1 METIPS
7 WNVMNIEPD
16 TLYAEKLDEVYM
28 RIFGDPSIEK
38 ELADFFTYEYP
49 GARYTPQ
56 YKARLWDGKVRL
68 YDYIRKTLYIGLY
81 EYLEKFCER
90 NNYILRTKEPILGE
104 GKIDM
109 ETIQEFTEW
118 LNLRGRG
125 QPIEIRDYQLEAVH
139 TALNK
144 ERTLLL
150 SPTASGKSLIIYTT
164 MRWHL
169 NNKRKCVL
177 IVPTTSLVE
186 QMYADFEDYSS
197 ANGFDVKNHCQK
209 LYSGFPKEFTKDV
222 LITTWQSIY
231 LQPKGWFKQFDVI
244 FGDEA
249 HQFKAKSLTTIMEK
263 LDTVQHRIGTT
274 GTLDNKKIHQLV
286 LEGVFGPVHRVTTTK
301 KLMDEG
307 KLTALNITCLIL
319 KYSEEIRKERN
330 KNTYQDEM
338 DFLVGNEK
346 RNKFIRNLA
355 VNSKGN
361 TLVLFQ
367 YVEKHGKVLYDLIRN
382 KVAEGRHVFFVHGG
396 TEVADRESI
405 RHITEKETDAIIIA
419 SYGTFSTGI
428 NIPSIE
434 NVIFASPSKSK
445 IRNLQSIGRGLR
457 LKDGKESCNLYDIAD
472 DLHWKS
478 WKNHT
483 LNHAAERYKT
493 YVEEQF
499 KLKMVEVNL

>member
-1 METIPS
+1 MLT
-7 WNVMNIEPD
+7 
-16 TLYAEKLDEVYM
+16 AEKLDEVYM
-28 RIFGDPSIEK
+28 RVFGDPSVEQ

-49 GARYTPQ
+49 GARFTPQ
-56 YKARLWDGKVRL
+56 YRARLWDGKVRL
-68 YDYIRKTLYIGLY
+68 YDQFRKTLYIGLY
-81 EYLEKFCER
+81 DYLVKFCDR
-90 NNYILRTKEPILGE
+90 NKYQLETKTEIIAGE
-104 GKIDM
+104 DVTR
-109 ETIQEFTEW
+109 ETVEEFTRW
-118 LNLRGRG
+118 LNLHGRG
-125 QPIEIRDYQLEAVH
+125 KPIDIRYYQIDAVH
-139 TALNK
+139 TALSK
-144 ERTLLL
+144 QRTLLL
-150 SPTASGKSLIIYTT
+150 SPTASGKSLIIYSI

-169 NNKRKCVL
+169 NNNKKCIL

-186 QMYADFEDYSS
+186 QMYADFEDYST
-197 ANGFDVKNHCQK
+197 ANDFDVQSHCQK

-222 LITTWQSIY
+222 LITTWQSVY
-231 LQPKGWFKQFDVI
+231 LQPKSWFRQFNVI

-263 LDTVQHRIGTT
+263 LDTVSHRIGTT

-301 KLMDEG
+301 ALIDSG
-307 KLTALNITCLIL
+307 RLSNLNITCIVL

-338 DFLVGNEK
+338 DWLVSCAQ

-367 YVEKHGKVLYDLIRN
+367 YVEKHGKVLYDLIQN
-382 KVAEGRHVFFVHGG
+382 KVHEERKVFFVHGG
-396 TEVADRESI
+396 VDVSDREAI
-405 RHITEKETDAIIIA
+405 RHICETENDAIIIA
-419 SYGTFSTGI
+419 SFGTFSTGI

-457 LKDGKESCNLYDIAD
+457 KKDGKESCNLYDLAD

-493 YVEEQF
+493 YVEEEF
-499 KLKMVEVNL
+499 KLKMVEVNLYE

>member
-1 METIPS
+1 MTTLTI
-7 WNVMNIEPD
+7 D
-16 TLYAEKLDEVYM
+16 KLDEVYM
-28 RIFGDPSIEK
+28 RVFSDASVEQ

-49 GARYTPQ
+49 GARFTPQ
-56 YKARLWDGKVRL
+56 FKARLWDGKVRL
-68 YDYIRKTLYIGLY
+68 FDQVRKTLYIGLLQY
-81 EYLEKFCER
+81 VEEFAER
-90 NNYILRTKEPILGE
+90 NGYELVYKTPISTTNGITHELVKE
-104 GKIDM
+104 
-109 ETIQEFTEW
+109 FAEW
-118 LNLRGRG
+118 LNPHGRG
-125 QPIEIRDYQLEAVH
+125 KPIEIRDYQVEAVK
-139 TALNK
+139 TALDK

-150 SPTASGKSLIIYTT
+150 SPTASGKSFIIYTA

-169 NNKRKCVL
+169 QNNRKCII

-186 QMYADFEDYSS
+186 QLYADFEDYSS
-197 ANGFDVKNHCQK
+197 ANEFSVQNYVQR
-209 LYSGFPKEFTKDV
+209 LYSGFTKDFTRDV

-231 LQPKGWFKQFDVI
+231 LQPKKWFSQFDVI

-249 HQFKAKSLTTIMEK
+249 HQFKAKSLISVMEK
-263 LDTVQHRIGTT
+263 MDAIRYRIGTT
-274 GTLDNKKIHQLV
+274 GTLDNKKIHRLV

-301 KLMDEG
+301 ALMESQKL
-307 KLTALNITCLIL
+307 AQLNIMCIVL
-319 KYSEEIRKERN
+319 KYDDATRKARKN
-330 KNTYQDEM
+330 NTYQEEM
-338 DFLVGNEK
+338 DFLVSYYP

-355 VNSKGN
+355 VKSKGN

-367 YVEKHGKVLYDLIRN
+367 YVEKHGKILYEMIKEKSHDSR
-382 KVAEGRHVFFVHGG
+382 KVFFVYGG
-396 TEVADRESI
+396 TETSDRESI
-405 RHITEKETDAIIIA
+405 RHITEGEEDAIIIA

-457 LKDGKESCNLYDIAD
+457 LKEGKTHCNLYDLAD

-493 YVEEQF
+493 YAEEQF
-499 KLKMVEVNL
+499 DLKLVEVNL